1 MKINIP
7 SIEDQEKIVKD
18 LSKESYIRIEC
29 SKAEKTALIQ
39 HARKRGLKLGV
50 WALDVLIE
58 KMVEE
63 NGKNT

>member
-7 SIEDQEKIVKD
+7 SLEEQEKIVKD

-39 HARKRGLKLGV
+39 HARKKGMKLGA
-50 WALDVLIE
+50 WALDVLVE

-63 NGKNT
+63 KGES